1 MTVKESPKETKLQN
15 KRKNVHTTFV
25 HLRGEWSQIFCRK
38 ENTLMQ
44 GMNGLEKKICLYKL
58 VAKTS
63 EPEIEQKYL
72 WNTICPQLRM

>member
-1 MTVKESPKETKLQN
+1 MKKKIC
-15 KRKNVHTTFV
+15 TFV

-44 GMNGLEKKICLYKL
+44 GMNGLEKKIGWYKL

-63 EPEIEQKYL
+63 EPETEQQYL
-72 WNTICPQLRM
+72 